1 MMNELNVY
9 DNDVVERLNKWM
21 EERDSVIRFSVNPRS
36 NIMGTINI
44 KLREDEFLQKGEDYN
59 RLVLSD
65 SFYTALESF
74 LSVEFSLND
83 IRYNN
88 SRSCFWDYG
97 MRAYKG

>member
-1 MMNELNVY
+1 MNELNVY

-21 EERDSVIRFSVNPRS
+21 EERNSVIRFSVNPKS

-44 KLREDEFLQKGEDYN
+44 ELREDEYLRKGEDYN

-65 SFYTALESF
+65 VFHAELES
-74 LSVEFSLND
+74 LLNEEFGIKG

-88 SRSCFWDYG
+88 SRSCFWHYG

>member
-9 DNDVVERLNKWM
+9 DKDVVEKLNNWM
-21 EERDSVIRFSVNPRS
+21 EERDSVIQFSVNRKL

-65 SFYTALESF
+65 
-74 LSVEFSLND
+74 
-83 IRYNN
+83 
-88 SRSCFWDYG
+88 
-97 MRAYKG
+97 

>member
-9 DNDVVERLNKWM
+9 DKDVVEKLNKWM
-21 EERDSVIRFSVNPRS
+21 KERDSIIRFSINPNS

-44 KLREDEFLQKGEDYN
+44 ELREDEFLQKGKGYN
-59 RLVLSD
+59 CLVLSD

-74 LSVEFSLND
+74 LKLEFRLDD